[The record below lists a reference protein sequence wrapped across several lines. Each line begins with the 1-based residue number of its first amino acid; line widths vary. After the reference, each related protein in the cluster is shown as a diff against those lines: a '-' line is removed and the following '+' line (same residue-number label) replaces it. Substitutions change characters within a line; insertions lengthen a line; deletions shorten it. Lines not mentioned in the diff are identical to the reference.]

1 VEELKARLLGG
12 IAALVVAIIGTVL
25 LVSYVQGADRRALAN
40 TETAEVYVV
49 QKDIAAGTAA
59 ANFGDSVVKKSV
71 PKSAVA
77 SDSVTTLTDV
87 GQKVAAVGLV
97 PGEQLLATRMVDP
110 TQVLGPGRA
119 PVPSGLQEVTVKLTL
134 DRIVGGSL
142 KAGDTVGVILS
153 YAANDKLNVPDQSQ
167 LVFNKV
173 LVTAV
178 QNSSGAVAPDQSATT
193 TETASDGALS
203 SKSSATQANSGYL
216 VTLARPSIDVEKI
229 VHAIEFGKVY
239 LSKES
244 VSSTTDSTGV
254 MERTRVFQ

>member
-1 VEELKARLLGG
+1 MKARLLGG

-49 QKDIAAGTAA
+49 QKEIAAGTSA
-59 ANFGDSVVKKSV
+59 ANFGDSVVKKTV
-71 PKSAVA
+71 PMSAVA
-77 SDSVTTLTDV
+77 SDSVTTLTEL
-87 GQKVAAVGLV
+87 GQKVSAVGLV
-97 PGEQLLATRMVDP
+97 PGEQLLATRMVEP
-110 TQVLGPGRA
+110 AQLLGPNRA
-119 PVPSGLQEVTVKLTL
+119 PVPSGLQEVTVKLSI

-153 YAANDKLNVPDQSQ
+153 YAENEKLNVPDQSQ
-167 LVFNKV
+167 LVFHKV

-178 QNSSGAVAPDQSATT
+178 QNSTGAVAQEQSATT
-193 TETASDGALS
+193 TTEASDGALNA
-203 SKSSATQANSGYL
+203 KSSAAQANGGYL

-239 LSKES
+239 LSKETE
-244 VSSTTDSTGV
+244 SSTTDNTGV
-254 MERTRVFQ
+254 MERIRVFQ

>member
-1 VEELKARLLGG
+1 MKTRLLGG
-12 IAALVVAIIGTVL
+12 IAALIVAVIGTVL

-40 TETAEVYVV
+40 TETSEVYVV
-49 QKDIAAGTAA
+49 QKEIAAGTSA
-59 ANFGDSVVKKSV
+59 ANFGDSVVKKTV

-77 SDSVTTLTDV
+77 SDSVTTLAEL
-87 GQKVAAVGLV
+87 GQKVSAVGLV
-97 PGEQLLATRMVDP
+97 PGEQLLATRMVEP
-110 TQVLGPGRA
+110 AQLLSPGRA
-119 PVPSGLQEVTVKLTL
+119 PVPSGLQEVTVKLSI

-153 YAANDKLNVPDQSQ
+153 YPENDKLNLPDQSQ
-167 LVFNKV
+167 LVFHKV

-178 QNSSGAVAPDQSATT
+178 QNSTGAVAQEQPATT
-193 TETASDGALS
+193 NTESSSDGAMS
-203 SKSSATQANSGYL
+203 SKSSAAQATGGYL

-244 VSSTTDSTGV
+244 ESSTTDNTGV
-254 MERTRVFQ
+254 MERIRVFQ

>member
-1 VEELKARLLGG
+1 MKARLLGG

-49 QKDIAAGTAA
+49 QKEIAAGTSA
-59 ANFGDSVVKKSV
+59 ANFGDSVIKKTV

-77 SDSVTTLTDV
+77 SDSVTTLTEL
-87 GQKVAAVGLV
+87 GQKVSAVGLV
-97 PGEQLLATRMVDP
+97 PGEQLLATRMVEP
-110 TQVLGPGRA
+110 AQLLGPGRA
-119 PVPSGLQEVTVKLTL
+119 PVPSGLQEVTVKLSI

-142 KAGDTVGVILS
+142 RAGDTVGVILS
-153 YAANDKLNVPDQSQ
+153 YAENEKLNVPDQSQ
-167 LVFNKV
+167 LVFHKV

-178 QNSSGAVAPDQSATT
+178 QNSTGAVTQEQPATT
-193 TETASDGALS
+193 TESASDGALS
-203 SKSSATQANSGYL
+203 SKSSAAQTNGGYL
-216 VTLARPSIDVEKI
+216 ITLARPSTDVEKI

-244 VSSTTDSTGV
+244 ESSTTDNTGV
-254 MERTRVFQ
+254 MERIRVFQ

>member
-1 VEELKARLLGG
+1 MKARLLGG

-49 QKDIAAGTAA
+49 QKEIAAGTSA

-77 SDSVTTLTDV
+77 SDSVTTLAEL
-87 GQKVAAVGLV
+87 GQKVSAVGLV

-110 TQVLGPGRA
+110 TQLVGPGRVA
-119 PVPSGLQEVTVKLTL
+119 VPSGLQEVTVKLTL

-167 LVFNKV
+167 LVFHKV

-178 QNSSGAVAPDQSATT
+178 QNSTGAVAQDQSATT
-193 TETASDGALS
+193 TTETTSDGALG
-203 SKSSATQANSGYL
+203 SKSSAAQANGGYL

-244 VSSTTDSTGV
+244 ASSTTTNTGV
-254 MERTRVFQ
+254 MERIRVFQ

>member
-1 VEELKARLLGG
+1 MKARLLGG

-49 QKDIAAGTAA
+49 QKEIAAGTSA
-59 ANFGDSVVKKSV
+59 ANFGDSVVKKTV
-71 PKSAVA
+71 PMSAVA
-77 SDSVTTLTDV
+77 SDSVSTLTEL
-87 GQKVAAVGLV
+87 GQKVSAVGLV
-97 PGEQLLATRMVDP
+97 PGEQLLATRMVEP
-110 TQVLGPGRA
+110 AQLLGPGRA
-119 PVPSGLQEVTVKLTL
+119 PVPSGLQEVTVKLSI

-153 YAANDKLNVPDQSQ
+153 YAENEKLNVPDQSQ
-167 LVFNKV
+167 LVFHKV

-178 QNSSGAVAPDQSATT
+178 QNSTGAVPQEQSATT
-193 TETASDGALS
+193 TESSSDGALS
-203 SKSSATQANSGYL
+203 AKSSAAQANGGYL
-216 VTLARPSIDVEKI
+216 ITLAQPSIDVEKI

-244 VSSTTDSTGV
+244 ESSTTDNSGV
-254 MERTRVFQ
+254 MERIRVFQ

>member
-1 VEELKARLLGG
+1 MEELKARLLGG
-12 IAALVVAIIGTVL
+12 IAALIVAIIGTVL

-49 QKDIAAGTAA
+49 QKEIAAGTAA
-59 ANFGDSVVKKSV
+59 ANFGDAVVKKSV

-77 SDSVTTLTDV
+77 SDSVTTLADL
-87 GQKVAAVGLV
+87 GQKVSAVGLV
-97 PGEQLLATRMVDP
+97 PGEQLLATRMVEP
-110 TQVLGPGRA
+110 AQLLGPGRA
-119 PVPSGLQEVTVKLTL
+119 PVPSGLQEVTVKLTI

-153 YAANDKLNVPDQSQ
+153 YAENEKLNVPDQTQ
-167 LVFNKV
+167 LLFHKV
-173 LVTAV
+173 LVTSV
-178 QNSSGAVAPDQSATT
+178 QNSTGAVAQEPAATT
-193 TETASDGALS
+193 EKSSDGALS
-203 SKSSATQANSGYL
+203 AKSSAAQANGGYL

-244 VSSTTDSTGV
+244 VSSTTDNTGV
-254 MERTRVFQ
+254 MERIRVFQ

>member
-1 VEELKARLLGG
+1 MEELKARLLGG
-12 IAALVVAIIGTVL
+12 IAALIVAIIGTVL

-49 QKDIAAGTAA
+49 QKEIAAGTAA

-77 SDSVTTLTDV
+77 SDSVTTLADL
-87 GQKVAAVGLV
+87 GQKVSAVGLV
-97 PGEQLLATRMVDP
+97 PGEQLLTARMVEP
-110 TQVLGPGRA
+110 SQLLGPGRA
-119 PVPSGLQEVTVKLTL
+119 PVPSGLQEVTVKLSI

-153 YAANDKLNVPDQSQ
+153 YAENEKLNVPDQTQ
-167 LVFNKV
+167 LLLHKV

-178 QNSSGAVAPDQSATT
+178 QNSTGAVAQEQSATT
-193 TETASDGALS
+193 TESSDGALG
-203 SKSSATQANSGYL
+203 SKSSAAQANGGYL
-216 VTLARPSIDVEKI
+216 VTLARPATDVEKI

-244 VSSTTDSTGV
+244 ASSTTDNTGV
-254 MERTRVFQ
+254 MERIRVFQ

>member
-1 VEELKARLLGG
+1 MKARLLGG

-40 TETAEVYVV
+40 TETFEVYVI
-49 QKDIAAGTAA
+49 QKAIAAGTAA

-71 PKSAVA
+71 PKSAVV
-77 SDSVTTLTDV
+77 SDSVTTLSEL
-87 GQKVAAVGLV
+87 GQKVSSVGLV

-110 TQVLGPGRA
+110 AQLLGPGRTS
-119 PVPSGLQEVTVKLTL
+119 VPSGLQEVTVKLTI

-153 YAANDKLNVPDQSQ
+153 YAENEKLNVPDQSQ
-167 LVFNKV
+167 LLFHKV

-178 QNSSGAVAPDQSATT
+178 QNSAGAVAQEQPPTT
-193 TETASDGALS
+193 TENSSDGALN
-203 SKSSATQANSGYL
+203 SKSSAAQANGGYL

-244 VSSTTDSTGV
+244 ESSTTDNTGV
-254 MERTRVFQ
+254 MERIRVFR

>member
-1 VEELKARLLGG
+1 M
-12 IAALVVAIIGTVL
+12 
-25 LVSYVQGADRRALAN
+25 SYVQGADRRALAN

-49 QKDIAAGTAA
+49 QKEIAAGTSA

-77 SDSVTTLTDV
+77 SGSVTTLAEL
-87 GQKVAAVGLV
+87 GQQVSAVGLV
-97 PGEQLLATRMVDP
+97 PGEQLLSTRMVDP
-110 TQVLGPGRA
+110 AQLVGAGRA
-119 PVPSGLQEVTVKLTL
+119 AVPSGLQEVTVKLTL

-142 KAGDTVGVILS
+142 KAGETVGVILS
-153 YAANDKLNVPDQSQ
+153 YAANDKLNLPDQSQ
-167 LVFNKV
+167 LVFHKV

-178 QNSSGAVAPDQSATT
+178 QNSLGAVAQDQSTTT
-193 TETASDGALS
+193 TETTSDGALG
-203 SKSSATQANSGYL
+203 SKSSAAQANGGYL

-244 VSSTTDSTGV
+244 ASSTTTNSVV
-254 MERTRVFQ
+254 MERIRVFQ

>member
-1 VEELKARLLGG
+1 MKARLLGG

-49 QKDIAAGTAA
+49 QKDIAAGTAGA
-59 ANFGDSVVKKSV
+59 DFGDAIVKKAV

-77 SDSVTTLTDV
+77 NDSVTTLADV

-97 PGEQLLATRMVDP
+97 PGEQLLTTRMVDRS
-110 TQVLGPGRA
+110 QVLGPGRA
-119 PVPSGLQEVTVKLTL
+119 PVPSGLQEVTVRLPL
-134 DRIVGGSL
+134 DRLVGGNL

-153 YAANDKLNVPDQSQ
+153 FAANDKLNVPDQSQ
-167 LVFNKV
+167 LLFHKV

-178 QNSSGAVAPDQSATT
+178 QNSLGAVAQDESATT
-193 TETASDGALS
+193 ASSDGALS
-203 SKSSATQANSGYL
+203 SKSSASQVNGGYL

-244 VSSTTDSTGV
+244 ANSTADTTRV